1 MEIPS
6 VNLTDRPTVEEVI
19 AFGGIPKS
27 SLGTRSSARLGG
39 QPGVDMTQME
49 KAMRNAQLRDVSS
62 CAGMSVPP
70 KFSIVNIP
78 DNEIIH
84 KAERLGISLGKS
96 EGEIVKSIK
105 GIKLLEEERILT
117 MLHKN
122 VDDYVSREDDPST
135 LVMSKVSTLCED
147 LVEDDGIPLD
157 LDDHLEHLDSV
168 VKVKKNRVR
177 KTYDTNDICKS
188 TR

>member
-1 MEIPS
+1 
-6 VNLTDRPTVEEVI
+6 VEEVI
-19 AFGGIPKS
+19 AFVGIPKS
-27 SLGTRSSARLGG
+27 SLGARSSARLGG
-39 QPGVDMTQME
+39 QPGVDMTQTE
-49 KAMRNAQLRDVSS
+49 KAMRNAQLMGASS
-62 CAGMSVPP
+62 CAGMSVSP

-105 GIKLLEEERILT
+105 GINLLEEERILT

-157 LDDHLEHLDSV
+157 LDDHLERLDSV
-168 VKVKKNRVR
+168 AKVKKTRVR
-177 KTYDTNDICKS
+177 KSYDTNNIRKS
-188 TR
+188 TGRKIKKQFS